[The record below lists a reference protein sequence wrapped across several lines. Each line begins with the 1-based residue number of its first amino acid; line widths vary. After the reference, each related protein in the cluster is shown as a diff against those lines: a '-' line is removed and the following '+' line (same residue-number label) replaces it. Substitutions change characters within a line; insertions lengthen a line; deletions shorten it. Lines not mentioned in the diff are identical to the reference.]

1 MMINVQFNNTEAEF
15 FLKTNY
21 IQYPLFYTLLL
32 PALAYLGTQCTRITA
47 ENNLPEPQQLWLFII
62 NILVQVSSFIYTM
75 KGIIGFSWFTGSMT
89 AIFSFSS
96 VVSVTL
102 NTVTIFIIGVA
113 VAQLE
118 MELEKI
124 GNLQDCKT
132 GEQHCSSGLKQMS
145 ALKKGLAPLLFLVF
159 SNNGL
164 LTIMVCL
171 SARLQ
176 SCKQNTI
183 VTSPKNTP
191 LNSYITQISTLVP
204 ATLMLI
210 YICLVL
216 DNGYQTFRS
225 LPLEF
230 RLALSVSYYIFI
242 SI

>member
-164 LTIMVCL
+164 HTII
-171 SARLQ
+171 SAY
-176 SCKQNTI
+176 TI
-183 VTSPKNTP
+183 VTSPKDTP
-191 LNSYITQISTLVP
+191 LDSYIIQISTLVP

>member
-15 FLKTNY
+15 FLKTNH

-47 ENNLPEPQQLWLFII
+47 ENNLPDPQQLWLFII
-62 NILVQVSSFIYTM
+62 NILVQVSSFIYTI
-75 KGIIGFSWFTGSMT
+75 KGIIGFTWFTGSMT

-132 GEQHCSSGLKQMS
+132 VEQHCSSGLKQMS

-164 LTIMVCL
+164 LTII
-171 SARLQ
+171 SAY
-176 SCKQNTI
+176 TI
-183 VTSPKNTP
+183 VTSPKDTP
-191 LNSYITQISTLVP
+191 LDSYIIQISTLVP